1 MKINLSIV
9 LILISKI
16 MFAQKLPATY
26 PVKEKGNLF
35 DNAIIFTCGD
45 GRSGKMA
52 SEEAMPI
59 AIYKNGKYYSPPCN
73 EDEREGAAKRL
84 TEFRRVLSDFE
95 YVFLNI
101 NGVKKQKIKVKNIV
115 LNDEGGME
123 GDCTYPELKLFINCS
138 NRLFY
143 EHIFTN
149 NATIGTNIFKV
160 LDLTDRPLIFN
171 KKINKIT
178 RFNFSKNK
186 EMDQEI
192 IVYPLP
198 HIDINGDGTP
208 EFIYYFEGWEENH
221 YFMIYS
227 KIKNKWTKV
236 FDERD
241 AENIDFSDVYL
252 EENNPNRKKLQKEMD
267 LN

>member
-1 MKINLSIV
+1 MKFYLSIV

-16 MFAQKLPATY
+16 IFAQNLPATY
-26 PVKEKGNLF
+26 PAKEKGDLF
-35 DNAIIFTCGD
+35 DNAIIFTCG
-45 GRSGKMA
+45 GGA
-52 SEEAMPI
+52 SEAMPI
-59 AIYKNGKYYSPPCN
+59 AVYKNGKYYSPPCN

-84 TEFRRVLSDFE
+84 TEFKRVLSDFE

-101 NGVKKQKIKVKNIV
+101 NGIQKQKIKVKNIE
-115 LNDEGGME
+115 LNDEFGMD
-123 GDCTYPELKLFINCS
+123 GNCSYPDLKLFFKCS
-138 NRLFY
+138 NRLNY
-143 EHIFTN
+143 EHIYTN
-149 NATIGTNIFKV
+149 NAAIGTNIFKV

-171 KKINKIT
+171 KKINKVA

-192 IVYPLP
+192 IVHPLP
-198 HIDINGDGTP
+198 HIDINGDGIP
-208 EFIYYFEGWEENH
+208 ELIYYFEGWEENH

-241 AENIDFSDVYL
+241 AEDIDFTDVYL
-252 EENNPNRKKLQKEMD
+252 EDNNPSRKTKPKKY
-267 LN
+267 NINYK